1 MQKNYRTT
9 NYRTT
14 NEAFRN
20 TLEYGAAIEKPIP
33 KMFTKLELFAY
44 ALAVIVILLDMIVW
58 RP

>member
-1 MQKNYRTT
+1 M
-9 NYRTT
+9 

-58 RP
+58 RPWNEKI